1 MKYVL
6 IAVVGLLALVG
17 CYATY
22 MNRVTN
28 PGVERELREDP
39 DGERAGKVM
48 LIVLP
53 SGRTL
58 PVNYLREGDTVYA
71 AADGRWWRELRGEGA
86 PVEKTI
92 PTTAPRSSTASA
104 PALRSS
110 SAHSC
115 RSTSRPAPERAQQSV
130 PRGGRE
136 SAGTVRNDALAAAP
150 VPHSTP
156 KRFISL

>member
-6 IAVVGLLALVG
+6 IAMVLVPALVG
-17 CYATY
+17 CYAVY
-22 MNRVTN
+22 MNRVVN
-28 PGVERELREDP
+28 PRVERELRENP

-86 PVEKTI
+86 PVELLVRGETLTGQGRAIKDDPDHRSAVFDRLRPRAPKLFGTLVQI
-92 PTTAPRSSTASA
+92 DLAPR
-104 PALRSS
+104 P
-110 SAHSC
+110 
-115 RSTSRPAPERAQQSV
+115 
-130 PRGGRE
+130 
-136 SAGTVRNDALAAAP
+136 
-150 VPHSTP
+150 
-156 KRFISL
+156 